1 MKVRALQT
9 FASPVATAVTGDIF
23 DVDPEVGLAWAKAGL
38 VERLAPAPETTTMRR
53 APEAAVTRKARL

>member
-9 FASPVATAVTGDIF
+9 FASPVASAAAGDVF

-38 VERLAPAPETTTMRR
+38 VERLPEQPSTATRR
-53 APEAAVTRKARL
+53 APEAAVTRKGKA